1 MKGKKILVFS
11 VSGSDVMTKSF
22 VAAFQS
28 LGFQT
33 EVFFQDNHKLKEL
46 YLFKFFY
53 HACFTHLALQYWD
66 RYKVANS
73 AQYEE
78 KVKSFKPDFIF
89 MLDFNSISSNLL
101 KKIRDEYKIPTGYIV
116 MADPL
121 VLNRYH
127 AYFLNHLLDCSH
139 LFFINKTAIPSLRL
153 LSSAKMIALPLSADE
168 KFFYPLNLKK
178 DLDLVM
184 MGNFSG
190 ISVATTTKAFILDR
204 LCGAGFNVSAAGVGL
219 DELVEKYQKEFPH
232 LNKLKVIHSGYVS
245 TEEVNILYNR
255 AKIVLA
261 PEHPRDKDSPSPRLF
276 DASLAGSFSLAD
288 YQNDTEELFDGV
300 VKTFRSTEDLIDLVK
315 YYLSHEEER
324 EKMAQKVREITLAKH
339 SYMARA
345 KKILSTVF
353 ADKLN

>member
-1 MKGKKILVFS
+1 MKEIKKILVFS
-11 VSGSDVMTKSF
+11 VGGLDTMTESF
-22 VAAFQS
+22 VSAFRF

-33 EVFFQDNHKLKEL
+33 EVFFQDNLKLKEL
-46 YLFKFFY
+46 YLFKFFCR
-53 HACFTHLALQYWD
+53 ARFAHLALQYWD
-66 RYKVANS
+66 RYKAANS
-73 AQYEE
+73 PQYEE
-78 KVKSFKPDFIF
+78 KIKSFKPDFIF
-89 MLDFNSISSNLL
+89 MLNFNSVSSKLL
-101 KKIRDEYKIPTGYIV
+101 KKIRNEYKIPTGYIV

-121 VLNRYH
+121 ILDKYH

-153 LSSAKMIALPLSADE
+153 LSNAKMIALPLSADE

-184 MGNFSG
+184 MGNFSA

-219 DELVEKYQKEFPH
+219 DELVENNQKEFPH
-232 LNKLKVIHSGYVS
+232 LNKLNIIHSGYLS

-288 YQNDTEELFDGV
+288 YQTDTEELFDGV
-300 VKTFRSTEDLIDLVK
+300 AKTFRSINELIDLVK
-315 YYLSHEEER
+315 YYLNNEEER
-324 EKMAQKVREITLAKH
+324 EMTAQKMRQITLVKH
-339 SYMARA
+339 NYLARA
-345 KKILSTVF
+345 KKILSEIFT
-353 ADKLN
+353 D